1 MLRPAFLLLAG
12 TLSFAAIS
20 GDLLS
25 ADEVKKLITDKT
37 VHVTVNDNGQQ
48 MKFYF
53 APDGRG
59 YETGNRVI
67 GMWEVR
73 DNGEHCASWS
83 ALKCARIENLGNG
96 QYGRLNPAGKAVLT
110 WTKFEDGNK
119 L

>member
-73 DNGEHCASWS
+73 DS
-83 ALKCARIENLGNG
+83 GNVIVKMTFVSQAPTG
-96 QYGRLNPAGKAVLT
+96 LFNISPNPLDWPFVIL
-110 WTKFEDGNK
+110 
-119 L
+119 